1 MKINEFELLNKLYQN
16 ASMGITA
23 LSTVIPKTQNTK
35 LKSELETQLKS
46 YQQQSQQIKKKF
58 TELNVKPKDIN
69 PVGKISVDASII
81 MHTSM
86 NNSASHIAEM
96 VIKGSNM
103 GIIDINKKLN
113 DIKTGDSGIIAHA
126 EEILK
131 CEQQYIDK
139 LKSYL

>member
-1 MKINEFELLNKLYQN
+1 MKNSEYELLNKLYQN

-23 LSTVIPKTQNTK
+23 LSTVIPKTENTK
-35 LKSELETQLKS
+35 LKSELETQLKN

-58 TELNVKPKDIN
+58 SELNAKPKDIN
-69 PVGKISVDASII
+69 PVGKISADASII
-81 MHTSM
+81 MQTAM
-86 NNSASHIAEM
+86 DNSASHIAEM

-113 DIKTGDSGIIAHA
+113 DIETDDAGILAHA
-126 EEILK
+126 KEILK